1 MIILVIFH
9 FFLKQP
15 VFFHKRNTILFNL
28 VPAWTKL
35 VKTHHHVKWF
45 DYHLVCETL
54 CSHYKSSKVT
64 IFNSRI
70 RSKCFSTMEA
80 GFVYD
85 CSSGKYPIFIFFIRK
100 YLTSDYL
107 IFFKNHGNC
116 IGILLKSRIFYYFNI
131 VFLQNLSHSLRVLL
145 KRLLWAGAYHKRLS
159 HQFPSFK
166 LCWCS
171 HTT

>member
-1 MIILVIFH
+1 M
-9 FFLKQP
+9 
-15 VFFHKRNTILFNL
+15 FNF

-64 IFNSRI
+64 ILNSRI

-85 CSSGKYPIFIFFIRK
+85 CSSGKYPISPFLCLFFI
-100 YLTSDYL
+100 S
-107 IFFKNHGNC
+107 HGSSM
-116 IGILLKSRIFYYFNI
+116 GILLKMKSRIIYFFNL
-131 VFLQNLSHSLRVLL
+131 VFLQNLSHNLRVLL
-145 KRLLWAGAYHKRLS
+145 YKVCENIRDFS
-159 HQFPSFK
+159 SNSFSCFK
-166 LCWCS
+166 IKMRF
-171 HTT
+171 